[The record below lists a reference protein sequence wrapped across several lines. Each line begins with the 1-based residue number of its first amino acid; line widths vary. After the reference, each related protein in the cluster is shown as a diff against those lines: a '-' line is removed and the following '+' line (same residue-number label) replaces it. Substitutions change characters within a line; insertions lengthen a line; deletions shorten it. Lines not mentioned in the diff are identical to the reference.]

1 MKLILFQRKKTTKPI
16 NQIKM
21 QRYIN
26 VNCTMT
32 YFIVYIYT
40 AVEGNLSISWLAYA
54 PHSLVIDFRYL
65 YVSIASLDIHSFGK
79 KYQDLSTLTIV
90 SCRLPK
96 NSVTFTFKREYPKRT
111 SGRIKKLFALLL
123 AVNEC
128 IASRKTTC
136 SL

>member
-1 MKLILFQRKKTTKPI
+1 MKLILFQKKKTTKPI

-40 AVEGNLSISWLAYA
+40 AVEGNLSISWLSYA

-65 YVSIASLDIHSFGK
+65 YVSIASLDIHSFGRK
-79 KYQDLSTLTIV
+79 IPRSFDFDNCQLSTSEELSDIH
-90 SCRLPK
+90 
-96 NSVTFTFKREYPKRT
+96 
-111 SGRIKKLFALLL
+111 I
-123 AVNEC
+123 
-128 IASRKTTC
+128 
-136 SL
+136 